1 MEYIDNIYVINL
13 KKDKEKLKSIKDEL
27 AKVTNKGFTR
37 IDAIYG
43 KDVDNETKKN
53 ITNTFCNY
61 FCTDTMIGCS
71 LSHMKT
77 WKQIVE
83 NDDDYALVLEDDA
96 TFERDFN
103 TKLNNIIAELN
114 EKDSDWDILYLNC
127 YGLCDKDNDY
137 NFINRLIYP
146 FVKKI
151 ENDYFQT
158 NDAKHFFVPER
169 PLSTGCYIISKRGAK
184 ILSERIQLVE
194 GHIDATMNKNF
205 TGLNIYASNEMLSK
219 QNSNS
224 ETSSQFNAFPIS
236 LNKLLNKVNC
246 NKDLTCSY
254 AAGVPIGKILGIE
267 INVYFA
273 LFLITALLIPK
284 RETRNYIQFLCV
296 FFILELLLNFRNIKY
311 VIFYSTI
318 TIIIL
323 KLRNIKI

>member
-13 KKDKEKLKSIKDEL
+13 DKDKEKLKTIKNKL
-27 AKVTNKGFTR
+27 TKVTNKSFTR
-37 IDAIYG
+37 ISAIYG
-43 KDVDNETKKN
+43 KDVDSETKKN

-77 WKQIVE
+77 WKKIVE
-83 NDDDYALVLEDDA
+83 NNDDYALILEDDA
-96 TFERDFN
+96 TFEKDFN
-103 TKLNNIIAELN
+103 TKLTNVITELN
-114 EKDSDWDILYLNC
+114 EKDPNWDILYLNC
-127 YGLCDKDNDY
+127 YGFCDKDNDY
-137 NFINRLIYP
+137 NFTSRLIYP

-151 ENDYFQT
+151 ENNYFKT
-158 NDAKHFFVPER
+158 NDAQHFFVPER

-184 ILSERIQLVE
+184 VLSERIQLVE
-194 GHIDATMNKNF
+194 GHIDATMNNNF

-224 ETSSQFNAFPIS
+224 ETSSQSNPFPIS
-236 LNKLLNKVNC
+236 LNKLLHKINC
-246 NKDLTCSY
+246 HKDLTCSY
-254 AAGVPIGKILGIE
+254 GASIPHGKILGIE

-273 LFLITALLIPK
+273 LFLITAILIPK
-284 RETRNYIQFLCV
+284 QHSYNYILFLCV
-296 FFILELLLNFRNIKY
+296 FFILELLLNFKNIKY

-323 KLRNIKI
+323 KFRNIKI